1 MKKLAVIFKG
11 FLIGTANIIPGVSGG
26 TMALLLGIYERIINA
41 INNISLGTL
50 KSILL
55 FFTFKKRHREEFK
68 TQLQKIDVFFIGL
81 IFIGAL
87 VSIVALARL
96 TAFMLEHHHDPTY
109 GFFFGLIIASIVVP
123 FKEIRKKNLMV
134 FILIVLGAALV
145 IGSSLLLSADQMI
158 EAEKAKFQLRQ
169 SSLQGAFS
177 ALASEMHLSPT
188 KMLILV
194 LSGAFS
200 LAAMILPGIS
210 GSFVLLL
217 MGQYFFLIKAL
228 SEGYFL
234 ILGIFFIGGMAG
246 LMLFSRLIALLLHK
260 WHNQTMAFLTGLVA
274 GSLWVIWPFRHTAVI
289 GDISVQGYPK
299 TIYLGNTIPE
309 KFALNEG
316 MTLLT
321 VLAGISLVILM
332 LVIEKKLR
340 KPQA

>member
-1 MKKLAVIFKG
+1 MKKLSVIFKG

-55 FFTFKKRHREEFK
+55 FFTFKKKHREEFK
-68 TQLQKIDVFFIGL
+68 TQMQKIDVFFILL

-87 VSIVALARL
+87 ASIVALARL
-96 TAFMLEHHHDPTY
+96 TSYMLEHHHDPTY
-109 GFFFGLIIASIVVP
+109 GFFFGLIIASVVVP
-123 FKEIRKKNLMV
+123 FKEIKKRNLLIFL
-134 FILIVLGAALV
+134 FILLGAALV
-145 IGSSLLLSADQMI
+145 MGSSLLLSSDQII
-158 EAEKAKFQLRQ
+158 EVERAKFQLRQ
-169 SSLQGAFS
+169 SSSQGT
-177 ALASEMHLSPT
+177 ALTLLSEMGLNPT
-188 KMLILV
+188 KALILA
-194 LSGAFS
+194 LSGALS

-217 MGQYFFLIKAL
+217 LGQYFFLIKAL

-246 LMLFSRLIALLLHK
+246 LMIFSRLIALLLQK

-274 GSLWVIWPFRHTAVI
+274 GSLWVIWPFRDTAVI
-289 GDISVQGYPK
+289 GDTSVQGYPK
-299 TIYLGNTIPE
+299 TIYLGNTLPE
-309 KFALNEG
+309 NFAFNEG
-316 MTLLT
+316 LTLLT
-321 VLAGISLVILM
+321 ILAGISLVVLM